1 MPKKKE
7 FITSYMREA
16 TGHDAVEHQQ
26 MDRDAFVDHDAAL
39 KIEMRSVSELTPYA
53 KNPRNNEPAVDAVA
67 ASIREFGFKVPI
79 ILDKDGVIVAG
90 HTRLK
95 AAKKLGLKE
104 VPCLIADDLT
114 PEQIKAFRLADNKV
128 AELAEW
134 DMDALNEEMEA
145 LTADFDMSEFGFEL
159 EEFEQEPEV
168 VEDDGEPENVE
179 PIVQPGQVWQLGDH
193 RLMCGDS
200 TKPEDV
206 AKLMAGEQADMWL
219 TDPPYNVAYKGKTK
233 AALTIANDSMEDGQ
247 FRSFLIDAF
256 KAATESVKPGG
267 AFYIWH
273 ADSEGFNF
281 RAACRE
287 AGIQVRQCLVWVK
300 NTIVLGRQD
309 YQWKREPCLYGWKDG
324 AAHYF
329 CDSRNIATVIEE
341 DKPAASPEHPTMKP
355 IKLFAR
361 QISNSSR
368 AGEIVLDTFGGSGT
382 TIMAAEQLNRKA
394 RLMEIDPHYC
404 DVIIARWEKFTG
416 QTATLVEGC
425 GSNAE

>member
-16 TGHDAVEHQQ
+16 TGHDAVEHQKP
-26 MDRDAFVDHDAAL
+26 DVDAFVDHDAAL
-39 KIEMRSVSELTPYA
+39 KIEMRSVSELTPYD
-53 KNPRNNEPAVDAVA
+53 KNPRNNEPDVDAVA

-134 DMDALNEEMEA
+134 DMDALNEELEA

-159 EEFEQEPEV
+159 DEFEQDHEV

-281 RAACRE
+281 RFACRE

-309 YQWKREPCLYGWKDG
+309 YQWKHEPCIYGWKDG

-329 CDSRNIATVIEE
+329 CDSRNLATVIEE
-341 DKPAASPEHPTMKP
+341 DNPAAIPEHPTMKP

-361 QISNSSR
+361 LISNSSR